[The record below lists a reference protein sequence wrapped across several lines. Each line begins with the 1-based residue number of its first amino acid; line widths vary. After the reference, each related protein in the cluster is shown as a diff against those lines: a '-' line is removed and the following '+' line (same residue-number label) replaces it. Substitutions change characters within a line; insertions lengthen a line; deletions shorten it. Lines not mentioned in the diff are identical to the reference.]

1 MDIAFFDDQYVLVV
15 KIIIKSMY
23 FKGKYKYFGDI
34 LLSVSQI
41 NVRDIIFIEGEGY
54 FVLFV
59 NEKDYIKQ
67 DLNYLAYIVCKM
79 VWLKYDVDLPYEYCF
94 KKIEQVLDDYIA
106 NKECQYYYE

>member
-1 MDIAFFDDQYVLVV
+1 MDIAFFDDRYVLIV
-15 KIIIKSMY
+15 KTVIKGMY
-23 FKGKYKYFGDI
+23 FKREYKYFGDI

-79 VWLKYDVDLPYEYCF
+79 L
-94 KKIEQVLDDYIA
+94 
-106 NKECQYYYE
+106 